1 MSLPYLSRHDIEGF
15 RPKLQKIIYKIT
27 GNTETELLSTV
38 ENCLY
43 NGYDRRK
50 SFDKLTPFVADSKK
64 KHRII
69 EKLERLVDDHKASM
83 KSRKRSHDDEHKDK
97 EREKKSKS
105 KHEPLSHDREE
116 NGSIEKKVTQAI
128 VRPEPESIVPP
139 PTTIDVM
146 LVNAQRDIA
155 ERKKLILET
164 IKRKAPNA
172 QPLSPKPK
180 PDIPNPMADTERAR
194 KIAALQEQIKLK
206 IGGAYAAVLAQPVQE
221 KPKPLILDSEGRTVD
236 ISGRE
241 IMVPTL
247 TPTLK
252 ANIRAKRKEGYR
264 SQNSDKNADD
274 TNEPK
279 FFDDR
284 ITIKT
289 ALRNKRSLKF
299 HEPGKFQQIGDRMR
313 MKAQLDKLQN
323 EISQI
328 ARKTGISSATK
339 LALIAPKADTYC
351 DEVPQYEWW
360 DSVILTDDLN
370 TYKDGQISIRDAAIS
385 NLIEHPT
392 QIRSPRK

>member
-1 MSLPYLSRHDIEGF
+1 MSLPYLSRHDIEGL
-15 RPKLQKIIYKIT
+15 RPKLEKIIYKIT
-27 GNTETELLSTV
+27 GNSETELISTL

-50 SFDKLTPFVADSKK
+50 SFDKLTPFVSDPKK

-69 EKLERLVDDHKASM
+69 EKIERLLDDHKASI
-83 KSRKRSHDDEHKDK
+83 KSRKRSHDDENKDK

-105 KHEPLSHDREE
+105 KHERMSYDREE
-116 NGSIEKKVTQAI
+116 NGSVEKTQAI
-128 VRPEPESIVPP
+128 VKPEPESIIPP
-139 PTTIDVM
+139 STTIDVIM
-146 LVNAQRDIA
+146 VNAQRDIA

-172 QPLSPKPK
+172 QPMSPKPK
-180 PDIPNPMADTERAR
+180 PDIPNPMADTERDR

-264 SQNSDKNADD
+264 SQNSDKNAEDS
-274 TNEPK
+274 NELK

-299 HEPGKFQQIGDRMR
+299 HEPGKFQQIADRMR

-370 TYKDGQISIRDAAIS
+370 TLKEGRISIREAAIS

-392 QIRSPRK
+392 QIRPPSM

>member
-1 MSLPYLSRHDIEGF
+1 MSLPYLSRHDIEGL
-15 RPKLQKIIYKIT
+15 RPKLEKIIYKIT
-27 GNTETELLSTV
+27 GNSETELISTL

-50 SFDKLTPFVADSKK
+50 SFDKLTPFVSDPKK

-69 EKLERLVDDHKASM
+69 EKIERLLDDHKASI
-83 KSRKRSHDDEHKDK
+83 KSRKRSHDDENKDK

-105 KHEPLSHDREE
+105 KHERMSYDREE
-116 NGSIEKKVTQAI
+116 NGSIEKTQAI
-128 VRPEPESIVPP
+128 VKPEPESIIPP
-139 PTTIDVM
+139 STTIDVIM
-146 LVNAQRDIA
+146 VNAQRDIA

-172 QPLSPKPK
+172 QPMSPKPK
-180 PDIPNPMADTERAR
+180 PDIPNPMADTERDR

-264 SQNSDKNADD
+264 SQNSDKNAEDS
-274 TNEPK
+274 NELK

-299 HEPGKFQQIGDRMR
+299 HEPGKFQQIADRMR

-370 TYKDGQISIRDAAIS
+370 TLKEGRISIREAAIS

-392 QIRSPRK
+392 QIRPPSM